1 MTAFLKTMVQQSRDN
16 PDPKNIIP
24 DNQKRKRNVTDRAQ
38 GVDSYFKT
46 VEATTK
52 PRQVQG

>member
-1 MTAFLKTMVQQSRDN
+1 MVQQSRDN
-16 PDPKNIIP
+16 PDPKNIIL
-24 DNQKRKRNVTDRAQ
+24 DNQKRKRNVTDHAQ

-52 PRQVQG
+52 PCQVQG

>member
-1 MTAFLKTMVQQSRDN
+1 MVQQSRDN
-16 PDPKNIIP
+16 PDPRNIIP
-24 DNQKRKRNVTDRAQ
+24 DDQKRKRNVTDRAQ

-52 PRQVQG
+52 SRQVQG